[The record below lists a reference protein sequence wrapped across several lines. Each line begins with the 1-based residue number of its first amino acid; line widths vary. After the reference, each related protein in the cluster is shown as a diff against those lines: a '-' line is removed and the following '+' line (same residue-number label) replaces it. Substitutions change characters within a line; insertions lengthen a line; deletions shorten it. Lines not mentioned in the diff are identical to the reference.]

1 MHSTPPA
8 LYRGRNGTGRKVGV
22 YLSRCAPD
30 AVRTSRY
37 KGRAPRPIRWALS
50 LSSCSTRPHGVG
62 CRGAVP
68 LDSTHYSAGCCPCQ
82 QFFEKNIS
90 AVFFKDN
97 ENARAR
103 SGSQNRRKQEKTEVL
118 SAEKFL
124 KKSEKTR
131 KKDFSRRAA
140 RLFFENSALYR
151 ADLSRPA
158 YTVPAPLSR
167 RSDSGQGT
175 SIVC

>member
-1 MHSTPPA
+1 M
-8 LYRGRNGTGRKVGV
+8 
-22 YLSRCAPD
+22 
-30 AVRTSRY
+30 
-37 KGRAPRPIRWALS
+37 
-50 LSSCSTRPHGVG
+50 
-62 CRGAVP
+62 GAVP
-68 LDSTHYSAGCCPCQ
+68 VKPSGGVPLSCLTDVSIYPLTSVVNP
-82 QFFEKNIS
+82 FFQKNFWGN
-90 AVFFKDN
+90 FFKDN